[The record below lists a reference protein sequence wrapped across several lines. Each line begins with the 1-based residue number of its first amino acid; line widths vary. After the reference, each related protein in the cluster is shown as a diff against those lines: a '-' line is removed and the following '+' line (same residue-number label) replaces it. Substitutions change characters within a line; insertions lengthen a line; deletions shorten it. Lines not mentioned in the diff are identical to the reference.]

1 MKLFRLAFSLTILQ
15 EMVPVLGA
23 TDPVIIRSGINGAVP
38 IAALAFLGF
47 VLPRLMKRDQE
58 RDG

>member
-1 MKLFRLAFSLTILQ
+1 MKSFRFALALAFFQGML
-15 EMVPVLGA
+15 PVFGA
-23 TDPVIIRSGINGAVP
+23 SEPVIIRSGINGAIP

-58 RDG
+58 RDN